1 MGLSSGENLDT
12 DLFLKEYFMSN
23 VKNTAP
29 VSLMDDSI
37 GVKKSS
43 PLGDAIRQFRQN
55 KASVIALG
63 VIVAF
68 TLMAITASLWTKIGI
83 LDEPRGYQSTHIIR
97 PQGWDNSNVDAFP
110 DPGQCARDNLDQ
122 ALPWCTLLSAED
134 RVRFPRQCG
143 FDTLTSEQLN
153 QRQWCYLLGG
163 DERGKDILTQTV
175 YGSQVSLAVA
185 LIGSTVALTVG
196 IVYGVISG
204 FYGGRLDNYM
214 MRFVDFMFG
223 IPGLVIIILMQVFF
237 REISSTYDDKGGP
250 IGLIIDLNK
259 SMGGLFFLFIAIGLL
274 SWIGM
279 ARLARGQVLQY
290 REKEFVEAAR
300 AVGANDRRIIFVHI
314 LPNVIGPLLVAET
327 LAIPGYIFTEAF
339 LSFIS
344 LGVQPGV
351 PSWGKMIS
359 VVRTQGGLLSNRHLV
374 FVPSVAL
381 VMVTLAFNFFG
392 DGLRDALDPRLRR
405 QT

>member
-1 MGLSSGENLDT
+1 
-12 DLFLKEYFMSN
+12 MSN
-23 VKNTAP
+23 SQQSSP
-29 VSLMDDSI
+29 VSLTDNSI
-37 GVKKSS
+37 MSKKTS
-43 PLGDAIRQFRQN
+43 PLGDAVRQFRQN
-55 KASVIALG
+55 KASVLAFFIIL
-63 VIVAF
+63 AF
-68 TLMAITASLWTKIGI
+68 TLMALTASLWTKIGI
-83 LDEPRGYQSTHIIR
+83 LDEPRGFRSTHTVR
-97 PQGWDNSNVDAFP
+97 PKGWDNTTVDAFP
-110 DPGQCARDNLDQ
+110 DPGHCARDNLDQ
-122 ALPWCTLLSAED
+122 AEYWCDLLSLED
-134 RVRFPRQCG
+134 RVRFPKQCG
-143 FDTLTSEQLN
+143 FPTLTSEALN
-153 QRQWCYLLGG
+153 QPQWCYLLGG

-185 LIGSTVALTVG
+185 IIGSTVALSVG
-196 IVYGVISG
+196 IIYGVISG
-204 FYGGRLDNYM
+204 FYGGRLDNMM

-237 REISSTYDDKGGP
+237 RELSSTYDDSGGLLGF
-250 IGLIIDLNK
+250 ITGINQH
-259 SMGGLFFLFIAIGLL
+259 MGGLFFLFIAIGLL

-300 AVGANDRRIIFVHI
+300 AVGANDRRIIFTHI

-344 LGVQPGV
+344 LGVQPSV
-351 PSWGKMIS
+351 PSWGKMIG
-359 VVRTQGGLLSNRHLV
+359 VIRNQGGLLSNRHLV
-374 FVPSVAL
+374 LVPSVAL
-381 VMVTLAFNFFG
+381 VLVTLAFNFFG